1 MKFKKEIKI
10 ALIFILALIIFIW
23 GLNYLKG
30 KNIFKKQRV
39 LYSVYVNASG
49 LGVSDPVMINGYQI
63 GNVIDISLMQDG
75 SGKILVKY
83 SINEDYDIPKNS
95 IAQIESSD
103 LLGSKAIVIKLG
115 DANHFIESGDTLNS
129 AIQLSLQEEVSL
141 QMLPLKNK
149 AEDLLQSFDS
159 VLAVISYIFNENTRN
174 NLQKSF
180 ESIKHTIANL
190 EHTTYNIDTLVSTNK
205 YKLAGIIQNVESITH
220 NIKDNNEAIHN
231 AIQNFSAIS
240 DTLASANLKQTLD
253 NADKTLSDFSAM
265 MEKVNNGEG
274 SLGLLMQNDTL
285 YKNVERSAKEVE
297 LLIEDI
303 RLNPQRYMHFSIF
316 GKNPKRM
323 KYVAPEEED

>member
-1 MKFKKEIKI
+1 LRIKKEIKI
-10 ALIFILALIIFIW
+10 GIVFIIALLAFVW

-30 KNIFKKQRV
+30 KDIFKKQTI
-39 LYSVYVNASG
+39 LYSVYTNASG
-49 LGVSDPVMINGYQI
+49 INVSDPVLINGYQI
-63 GNVIDISLMQDG
+63 GSVINISLMQDG
-75 SGKILVKY
+75 SGMILVEY
-83 SINEDYDIPKNS
+83 SINEDFNIPNNS

-115 DANHFIESGDTLNS
+115 DSETYISNGDTLTAS
-129 AIQLSLQEEVSL
+129 IQRSLQEEVSL

-149 AEDLLQSFDS
+149 AEDLIQSFDS
-159 VLAVISYIFNENTRN
+159 VLVLIQYVFNENTRI

-190 EHTTYNIDTLVSTNK
+190 EHTTYNVDTLVNTNK
-205 YKLAGIIQNVESITH
+205 YRLAGIIDNVESITS
-220 NIKDNNEAIHN
+220 NIEQNNDAIQN

-253 NADKTLSDFSAM
+253 NADKTLNDFSLM
-265 MEKVNNGEG
+265 MEKINNGEG

-285 YKNVERSAKEVE
+285 YRNMEQSAKEVE
-297 LLIEDI
+297 LLIEDM

-316 GKNPKRM
+316 GKGSKKM
-323 KYVAPEEED
+323 KYKAPEE